1 LHPCAANPCGSV
13 DARIVFD
20 GKKHH
25 FVLCLASN
33 TFDFLRPRP
42 LTHTCVVFQMPPSSA
57 SVQTVV
63 GYKCIAPG
71 CDKMFD
77 TRNSYNRHRAH
88 RSHAGSACADIK
100 NGRQLISRGPA
111 SGDRPKL
118 FSMRIALAQ
127 QHGADSAYAAMQI
140 ITHHYAPL
148 RSCVKSCWKATI
160 TQNLSTFA
168 LNYAS
173 LRSHSGG
180 GVGPPLPSRMRNEFG
195 CVKVRKNCV
204 NNGFLRKLRKLRKR
218 VNLEFLRNL
227 CIFA

>member
-1 LHPCAANPCGSV
+1 MHPCAANPCGSV

-42 LTHTCVVFQMPPSSA
+42 LTHACVVFQMPPSSA
-57 SVQTVV
+57 SVQTIV

-100 NGRQLISRGPA
+100 VDFPWASVGRS
-111 SGDRPKL
+111 SKT
-118 FSMRIALAQ
+118 F
-127 QHGADSAYAAMQI
+127 QHAHSIGAAAWCGQRLCKSLRT
-140 ITHHYAPL
+140 ITHRYAH
-148 RSCVKSCWKATI
+148 A
-160 TQNLSTFA
+160 
-168 LNYAS
+168 
-173 LRSHSGG
+173 
-180 GVGPPLPSRMRNEFG
+180 
-195 CVKVRKNCV
+195 
-204 NNGFLRKLRKLRKR
+204 
-218 VNLEFLRNL
+218 
-227 CIFA
+227 

>member
-1 LHPCAANPCGSV
+1 MFRKLWATNASLLVVIKCSTPGIQQAQGKSILRRILLCGYRKRLPV
-13 DARIVFD
+13 DF
-20 GKKHH
+20 
-25 FVLCLASN
+25 SW
-33 TFDFLRPRP
+33 
-42 LTHTCVVFQMPPSSA
+42 A
-57 SVQTVV
+57 SVRRSSKTFQ
-63 GYKCIAPG
+63 
-71 CDKMFD
+71 
-77 TRNSYNRHRAH
+77 HAH
-88 RSHAGSACADIK
+88 SIGAAAWCE
-100 NGRQLISRGPA
+100 SRTSP
-111 SGDRPKL
+111 
-118 FSMRIALAQ
+118 
-127 QHGADSAYAAMQI
+127 MQI

-148 RSCVKSCWKATI
+148 RSCVNSCWKVTI